1 MIEKVFMCVCL
12 CVTER
17 ERRERE
23 REREESQT
31 EEIAK
36 INKLFLKIFIFYLFT
51 PQWMS
56 TTQETVMKT
65 EVTVYAV
72 KPNKEMVQEQVLY
85 TAIRLKQN
93 VTYLNSV
100 VAKMIMV
107 VL

>member
-1 MIEKVFMCVCL
+1 MCD
-12 CVTER
+12 R
-17 ERRERE
+17 ERERE

-31 EEIAK
+31 EEISK
-36 INKLFLKIFIFYLFT
+36 TNKPFLKIFIFNIFT

-56 TTQETVMKT
+56 RTQETVMET

-72 KPNKEMVQEQVLY
+72 KPKKEMVQEQVLY

-93 VTYLNSV
+93 VTYLNSA
-100 VAKMIMV
+100 VAKVIMV